1 MQTNPGHNDVSLVKP
16 NSKFTPKRN
25 RDIILDTCCDYLT
38 KLPFNE
44 ILQDQQ
50 KSNKNLSREE
60 WNAIMELKSQDDII
74 IKQSDKGRVSVIMD
88 KTYYYKKMMELLN
101 DRETYQEINSNLDNK
116 THRKIKTVTE
126 RYKHVLTEKKM

>member
-1 MQTNPGHNDVSLVKP
+1 MEFYADKPGHNDVSLVKP

-44 ILQDQQ
+44 ILQDQ
-50 KSNKNLSREE
+50 KKPNKNLSREE

-74 IKQSDKGRVSVIMD
+74 IKQVTKA
-88 KTYYYKKMMELLN
+88 EL
-101 DRETYQEINSNLDNK
+101 
-116 THRKIKTVTE
+116 V
-126 RYKHVLTEKKM
+126 